1 MISAGPIV
9 GIVFLAIIFTVL
21 VLICLLC
28 DLKKAGKNKVDVQ
41 SNEIIVNFD
50 QIHNTNNTD

>member
-1 MISAGPIV
+1 VLSAGAIV

-21 VLICLLC
+21 LFIFLLYDC
-28 DLKKAGKNKVDVQ
+28 KKAGKNKVDSQ
-41 SNEIIVNFD
+41 TNEMIVNFD